1 MGLERPKGL
10 FAGLAA
16 GTLAVVAVACG
27 SQEVDEPQQSPSPTV
42 QQTTASP
49 QPSPQPDPTAPPT
62 IAPSPDP
69 TATQAPSTANRSSV
83 GDPREN
89 DGGALNVTSV
99 VVDGKQY
106 EVAKILSQD
115 AIPAI
120 FNPNLYTPEEAEH
133 QYRETDL
140 VIGVSIG
147 DEHRAY
153 HVAYLSGH
161 EIVNDVVG
169 GKPIAVTW

>member
-1 MGLERPKGL
+1 MGLERLVGL
-10 FAGLAA
+10 LAGLAVGA
-16 GTLAVVAVACG
+16 LAVMAVACG
-27 SQEVDEPQQSPSPTV
+27 SQEVAELQQNPSPAAQQAVASPEPEPTSPS
-42 QQTTASP
+42 QTT
-49 QPSPQPDPTAPPT
+49 PP
-62 IAPSPDP
+62 PEP
-69 TATQAPSTANRSSV
+69 TATQAPTSTSTSRG
-83 GDPREN
+83 GDPWG
-89 DGGALNVTSV
+89 DDPDALNVNSV
-99 VVDGKQY
+99 IVDGKRY

-120 FNPNLYTPEEAEH
+120 FSPNFFTPDEGEH
-133 QYRETDL
+133 QYRDTDL

-153 HVAYLSGH
+153 HVAYLSAH

>member
-1 MGLERPKGL
+1 MSPRTLKML
-10 FAGLAA
+10 LAGLGVA
-16 GTLAVVAVACG
+16 TLVVVAPACG
-27 SQEVDEPQQSPSPTV
+27 TQEADEPEQKVSPTV
-42 QQTTASP
+42 QQATATP
-49 QPSPQPDPTAPPT
+49 QPGPTAPPT
-62 IAPSPDP
+62 IAPSPEP
-69 TATQAPSTANRSSV
+69 TATQAPSTASRRGI

-99 VVDGKQY
+99 VVDGKEY
-106 EVAKILSQD
+106 EVAKILSRD

-120 FNPNLYTPEEAEH
+120 FSPNFYTPEEAEH

-153 HVAYLSGH
+153 HVAHLSGR

>member
-1 MGLERPKGL
+1 MSPRTLKML
-10 FAGLAA
+10 LAGLGVGA
-16 GTLAVVAVACG
+16 LVVVACG
-27 SQEVDEPQQSPSPTV
+27 SQEVDEPAEEVASPTV
-42 QQTTASP
+42 EQAA
-49 QPSPQPDPTAPPT
+49 PSPRPDPTSPPT
-62 IAPSPDP
+62 TAPSPEP

-89 DGGALNVTSV
+89 DGGALNVNSV
-99 VVDGKQY
+99 VVDGKKY

-120 FNPNLYTPEEAEH
+120 FSPNFYTPEEAEH
-133 QYRETDL
+133 QYRDTDL

-147 DEHRAY
+147 DDHRAY
-153 HVAYLSGH
+153 HVAYLSAH

>member
-1 MGLERPKGL
+1 MSL
-10 FAGLAA
+10 
-16 GTLAVVAVACG
+16 GTLKMLLVGLGIATLVVVAPACG
-27 SQEVDEPQQSPSPTV
+27 SQEADEPEQEASSTV
-42 QQTTASP
+42 QQPTASP
-49 QPSPQPDPTAPPT
+49 RPDPTAPPT
-62 IAPSPDP
+62 TAPSPEP
-69 TATQAPSTANRSSV
+69 TATQAPSTANRSGG
-83 GDPREN
+83 GDPWG
-89 DGGALNVTSV
+89 DDPDALNVSSV
-99 VVDGKQY
+99 VVDGKRY
-106 EVAKILSQD
+106 EVVKILSQD

-120 FNPNLYTPEEAEH
+120 FSPNFYTPEEAEH

-153 HVAYLSGH
+153 HVAYLSAH

>member
-1 MGLERPKGL
+1 MSPRTLKML
-10 FAGLAA
+10 LAGLGV
-16 GTLAVVAVACG
+16 GTLAVVIVACG
-27 SQEVDEPQQSPSPTV
+27 SQEVDEPEEEV
-42 QQTTASP
+42 ASP
-49 QPSPQPDPTAPPT
+49 MVEQPTASPQPDPTIPPT
-62 IAPSPDP
+62 TAPSPEP
-69 TATQAPSTANRSSV
+69 TATQVPTSTSTSRG
-83 GDPREN
+83 GDPWG
-89 DGGALNVTSV
+89 DDPDALNVTSV
-99 VVDGKQY
+99 VVDGKRY

-120 FNPNLYTPEEAEH
+120 FSPNFYTPKEAEH

-153 HVAYLSGH
+153 HVAYLSAH

-169 GKPIAVTW
+169 GRPIAVTW

>member
-1 MGLERPKGL
+1 MSPRTLRMLLVGLGVGAL
-10 FAGLAA
+10 
-16 GTLAVVAVACG
+16 VVAACG
-27 SQEVDEPQQSPSPTV
+27 SQEMDEPAEEVASPTV
-42 QQTTASP
+42 ERAA
-49 QPSPQPDPTAPPT
+49 PSPQPDPTSPPT
-62 IAPSPDP
+62 TAPSPEP
-69 TATQAPSTANRSSV
+69 TATQAPSTASRSSV

-99 VVDGKQY
+99 VVDGKEY

-120 FNPNLYTPEEAEH
+120 FNPNFYTPEEAEL

-153 HVAYLSGH
+153 HVAYLSAH

>member
-1 MGLERPKGL
+1 MSPGTLKML
-10 FAGLAA
+10 LAGLAV
-16 GTLAVVAVACG
+16 GTLSVVTVACG
-27 SQEVDEPQQSPSPTV
+27 SQEVDEPAQEASPTV
-42 QQTTASP
+42 QQAT
-49 QPSPQPDPTAPPT
+49 PSPQPDPTAPAT
-62 IAPSPDP
+62 TAPSPEP
-69 TATQAPSTANRSSV
+69 TATQAPSTANRSTV

-99 VVDGKQY
+99 VVDGKEY

-120 FNPNLYTPEEAEH
+120 FNPNFYTPEEAEL

-153 HVAYLSGH
+153 HVAYLSAH